1 MTKYGLADFN
11 CIQHWN
17 KLVHLIYRYIIY
29 VKSVG
34 TKIYHYTS
42 FLKTLFECMCSV
54 NNNLTEFLT
63 KHESNIIMGI
73 TVNKWAT
80 NEVKNYDE

>member
-1 MTKYGLADFN
+1 MLKP
-11 CIQHWN
+11 
-17 KLVHLIYRYIIY
+17 
-29 VKSVG
+29 VG

-42 FLKTLFECMCSV
+42 FLKTLSECMCNV

-73 TVNKWAT
+73 NSIKWAT
-80 NEVKNYDE
+80 NEDDHYNE